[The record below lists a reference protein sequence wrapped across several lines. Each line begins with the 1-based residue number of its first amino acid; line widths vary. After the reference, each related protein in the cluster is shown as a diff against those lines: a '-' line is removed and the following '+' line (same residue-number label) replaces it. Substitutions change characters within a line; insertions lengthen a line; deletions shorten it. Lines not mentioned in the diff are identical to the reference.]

1 MNGGINKMSVKSC
14 EKIEKSQVVL
24 TIEVGAPEFEAAI
37 EKAYQKMRKKIN
49 VPGFRPGKAPR
60 KVIEGMYGA
69 EVFFEE
75 AINIAFPDAYEAAVK
90 EQELQ
95 VVGYPTV
102 ELVGECTKDGFTFKA
117 TTPVYPEV
125 TLGEYKG
132 LKAEKPEVKV
142 LAADVD
148 ERLKELSDRNTRLV
162 SVDREAK
169 EGDTVVIDFEGFLEG
184 KPFEGGKGEN
194 FSLELGSHTFVPGFE
209 EQLVGVKAG
218 DEKDLD
224 ITFPE
229 DYHKDLAGKAVVFKV
244 KVHEVKE
251 KEIPALDDEFAKDV
265 SEFDTLKDLK
275 ADLKFV
281 SHRTDLIEDGTFDG
295 YVAAFQKLYPNIT
308 IKYEGITDYANDM
321 TTRLTSN
328 DWGDLCMIPT
338 NIPLTELGD
347 YFEPLCALSDI
358 ENEYNFA
365 SNRAYNGS
373 VYGIPSTGNAQGIIY
388 NKKVFE
394 AAGIT
399 TLPKTPD
406 EFLDD
411 LQKIKDYDP
420 SIDPLYTNYAAGWTM
435 TAWDAYTSGGA
446 TGDPN
451 WMSITMPQTK
461 DPFQK
466 GILGADDMGPYAVYY
481 ILYEAVKRGL
491 TEADPTTTDWEGSK
505 PRINNGQ
512 IGAMV
517 LGSWAIVQMQ
527 AAGDHADDIGYMPF
541 PITVKGTQ
549 YASAGADYC
558 YGVNKNTTDDK
569 KLAAMLYIKWLTES
583 SNFAYDQGGVPVLKS
598 QEYPDTLKAFDG
610 IDLVEDAPAPAEL
623 ADLAT
628 EVQQEAELMLNADQT
643 HVMRVVEAGINGDE
657 TLDDIVADW
666 NAAWDAAVD
675 ACAPQ

>member
-1 MNGGINKMSVKSC
+1 
-14 EKIEKSQVVL
+14 
-24 TIEVGAPEFEAAI
+24 
-37 EKAYQKMRKKIN
+37 MRKIN
-49 VPGFRPGKAPR
+49 RRNFL
-60 KVIEGMYGA
+60 KVTG
-69 EVFFEE
+69 
-75 AINIAFPDAYEAAVK
+75 
-90 EQELQ
+90 
-95 VVGYPTV
+95 
-102 ELVGECTKDGFTFKA
+102 
-117 TTPVYPEV
+117 
-125 TLGEYKG
+125 
-132 LKAEKPEVKV
+132 V
-142 LAADVD
+142 LAAASALAACGGSSTSTAGSTGSTAGSAASADGA
-148 ERLKELSDRNTRLV
+148 KAYNELTVGTDNT
-162 SVDREAK
+162 
-169 EGDTVVIDFEGFLEG
+169 
-184 KPFEGGKGEN
+184 
-194 FSLELGSHTFVPGFE
+194 
-209 EQLVGVKAG
+209 
-218 DEKDLD
+218 
-224 ITFPE
+224 
-229 DYHKDLAGKAVVFKV
+229 
-244 KVHEVKE
+244 
-251 KEIPALDDEFAKDV
+251 
-265 SEFDTLKDLK
+265 DLK
-275 ADLKFV
+275 ADLKII
-281 SHRTDLIEDGTFDG
+281 SHRTDLIDDGTFDG

-358 ENEYNFA
+358 ENDYNFA

-451 WMSITMPQTK
+451 WMNITMPQTK

-610 IDLVEDAPAPAEL
+610 IDLVEDAPAPL